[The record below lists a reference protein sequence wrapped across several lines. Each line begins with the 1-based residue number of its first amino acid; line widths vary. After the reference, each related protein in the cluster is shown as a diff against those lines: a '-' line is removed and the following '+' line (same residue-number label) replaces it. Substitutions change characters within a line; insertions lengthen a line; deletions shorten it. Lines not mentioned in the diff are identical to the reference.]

1 VPELVIGLLVGI
13 WLGIDAGF
21 DPSGASVVGG
31 IASLAAYF
39 LSCLGWPY
47 RRCWWC
53 GGDRKQD
60 DGRGNYRV
68 KRACWWCR
76 DARNNRRVGSRLIGR
91 G

>member
-1 VPELVIGLLVGI
+1 VPELLTGLF
-13 WLGIDAGF
+13 LGLWAGVEWGF
-21 DPSGASVVGG
+21 DPAGAMVVGG
-31 IASLAAYF
+31 LAAVAAYMA
-39 LSCLGWPY
+39 SCLAFPY

-76 DARNNRRVGSRLIGR
+76 DEKHNRRVGSRLMGR